1 MNPISMKNA
10 LAQLVLQSDA
20 LSKLTLLLLLVMSI
34 VCWTITFYKLFNLYN
49 QKNQLLQVEQAVR
62 TATDIQ
68 DLMTVTASYRNTV
81 PGELVIK
88 YLNSLKSILRQKSV
102 NLLTDQELEYLQ
114 YISDQNLDQVVH
126 ENEKNLSILSVCAA
140 VSPLLGLFGTVWG
153 LIHSFVSISAL
164 KNADITTVAPGIAE
178 ALIVTLAGLMVAIP
192 ALVSFHSILTRI
204 RDLEHGLQN
213 LLSRVEFVIRQSS
226 N

>member
-1 MNPISMKNA
+1 MKNA

-20 LSKLTLLLLLVMSI
+20 LSKLTLILLLVMSI

-49 QKNQLLQVEQAVR
+49 QKKQLESVEQSMR
-62 TATDIQ
+62 TATDVQ
-68 DLMTVTASYRNTV
+68 DLITAVSPYRNSSA
-81 PGELVIK
+81 GELVIK
-88 YLNSLKSILRQKSV
+88 YLNSIKLALKNKQSINS
-102 NLLTDQELEYLQ
+102 LTDSDFEYLQ
-114 YISDQNLDQVVH
+114 FMSDQNMDQIIH
-126 ENEKNLSILSVCAA
+126 ENEVNLSILSVSAA
-140 VSPLLGLFGTVWG
+140 VAPLIGLFATVWG

-192 ALVSFHSILTRI
+192 ALVSFHSIATRI
-204 RDLEHGLQN
+204 RDLEHRLQN
-213 LLSRVEFVIRQSS
+213 LLSKVEFVIRNS